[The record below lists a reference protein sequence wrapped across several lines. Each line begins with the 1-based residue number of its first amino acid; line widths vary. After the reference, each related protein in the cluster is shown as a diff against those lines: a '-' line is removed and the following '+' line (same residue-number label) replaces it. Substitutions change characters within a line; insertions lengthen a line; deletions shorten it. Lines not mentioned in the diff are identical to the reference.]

1 MKKYDLLVIGGGSGG
16 VATANRA
23 ASYGAK
29 VALFEEK
36 KMGGTCVNVGCV
48 PKKIMWSAASLQHSL
63 EDSINYGFNTQ
74 FNSLDWMQLK
84 SNRDAY
90 ISKLNSGYEKGLTGN
105 GVSLI
110 RSHASFVENNI
121 IEEDGGLYTADHLV
135 IAVGGRPIIPDLKGS
150 NLGIDSDSFFDLSEC
165 PKKIAIVGGGYIAVE
180 IGGLLKS
187 LGSEVTLIIRRKT
200 ILTNFDKMLSEN
212 LMSQMKAD
220 GIEILDENKVCSLEH
235 QSNGNIKIWLDN
247 KTSINNFTN
256 LMWAIGRRPNT
267 DRLNISKTSL
277 KIREDGTI
285 PTNKYQETNVKG
297 LYALGDIIKKVEL
310 TPVAIAAGRRLAD
323 RLFGGETNSHLEYEN
338 VPSIVFS
345 HPPVGTVGLTEK
357 EAVEKF
363 GISDVRIYE
372 STFTPM
378 YYAFS
383 EKKKSS
389 SMKLVVKGEDEKIV
403 GIHLIGV
410 GSDEMLQGF
419 AVALKMGAT
428 KKHFDNTVALHPT
441 ASEELV
447 TMKKA
452 REAQNIY

>member
-1 MKKYDLLVIGGGSGG
+1 
-16 VATANRA
+16 
-23 ASYGAK
+23 
-29 VALFEEK
+29 
-36 KMGGTCVNVGCV
+36 
-48 PKKIMWSAASLQHSL
+48 
-63 EDSINYGFNTQ
+63 
-74 FNSLDWMQLK
+74 
-84 SNRDAY
+84 
-90 ISKLNSGYEKGLTGN
+90 
-105 GVSLI
+105 
-110 RSHASFVENNI
+110 
-121 IEEDGGLYTADHLV
+121 
-135 IAVGGRPIIPDLKGS
+135 
-150 NLGIDSDSFFDLSEC
+150 
-165 PKKIAIVGGGYIAVE
+165 
-180 IGGLLKS
+180 
-187 LGSEVTLIIRRKT
+187 
-200 ILTNFDKMLSEN
+200 
-212 LMSQMKAD
+212 
-220 GIEILDENKVCSLEH
+220 
-235 QSNGNIKIWLDN
+235 
-247 KTSINNFTN
+247 
-256 LMWAIGRRPNT
+256 MWAIGRRPNT

-447 TMKKA
+447 TMKKPEK
-452 REAQNIY
+452 RKISINRVF

>member
-1 MKKYDLLVIGGGSGG
+1 
-16 VATANRA
+16 
-23 ASYGAK
+23 
-29 VALFEEK
+29 
-36 KMGGTCVNVGCV
+36 
-48 PKKIMWSAASLQHSL
+48 
-63 EDSINYGFNTQ
+63 
-74 FNSLDWMQLK
+74 
-84 SNRDAY
+84 
-90 ISKLNSGYEKGLTGN
+90 
-105 GVSLI
+105 
-110 RSHASFVENNI
+110 
-121 IEEDGGLYTADHLV
+121 
-135 IAVGGRPIIPDLKGS
+135 
-150 NLGIDSDSFFDLSEC
+150 
-165 PKKIAIVGGGYIAVE
+165 
-180 IGGLLKS
+180 
-187 LGSEVTLIIRRKT
+187 
-200 ILTNFDKMLSEN
+200 
-212 LMSQMKAD
+212 MSQMKAD
-220 GIEILDENKVCSLEH
+220 GIEILEENNVCSLEH
-235 QSNGNIKIWLDN
+235 QSNGNIKIWLDD
-247 KTSINNFTN
+247 KTSISNFTN

-285 PTNKYQETNVKG
+285 STNKYQETNVKG

-323 RLFGGETNSHLEYEN
+323 RLFGGEINSHLEYEN
-338 VPSIVFS
+338 VPSIIFS
-345 HPPVGTVGLTEK
+345 HPPVGTIGLTEK

-403 GIHLIGV
+403 GIHLIGI

-428 KKHFDNTVALHPT
+428 KKQFDNTVALHPT

-452 REAQNIY
+452 REAQDI